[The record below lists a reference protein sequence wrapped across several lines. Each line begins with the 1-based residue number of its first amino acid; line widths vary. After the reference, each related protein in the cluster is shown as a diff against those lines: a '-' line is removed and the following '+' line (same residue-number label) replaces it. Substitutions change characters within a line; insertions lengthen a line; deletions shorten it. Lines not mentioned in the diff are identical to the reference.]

1 MRISD
6 WSSDVCSSDL
16 IQLVLEHCGA
26 CNEFLLPLLAG
37 IGLGH
42 DVDGRTSQLRGK
54 AHILA
59 AAADGERKLVIGN
72 HHFDPRLIFVGDDTA
87 DRCGLQR
94 IDDESRGI
102 FRPGN
107 DVDLLALH
115 FLDDCL
121 NATALHADAG
131 ADRIDAA
138 VMADNADL
146 RAAARVTG
154 SGLDFDDSVVDFG
167 HFLREQLLHEF
178 RMRAG
183 EENLRPAIFA
193 ANIQDDRTDAIADA
207 HYFARDLLIAAD
219 NTLGAAQID
228 DDMTELDALHDAG
241 DDLSDAVLEF
251 LILPLTLGVADLL
264 ENDLLGG
271 LRIDA
276 PQIDRRQRINDEVA
290 DLCTRL
296 QLLRGL
302 GIDLLEIILN
312 HFDHF
317 NDTPQAQVAAVRIQL
332 CTDVIFGAITG
343 TGRALDRIFHRFD
356 NDGLVDHLFRRD
368 AIRDSEQFG
377 PICGNGGSHG
387 CNPYPSV

>member
-16 IQLVLEHCGA
+16 
-26 CNEFLLPLLAG
+26 
-37 IGLGH
+37 
-42 DVDGRTSQLRGK
+42 
-54 AHILA
+54 
-59 AAADGERKLVIGN
+59 
-72 HHFDPRLIFVGDDTA
+72 
-87 DRCGLQR
+87 
-94 IDDESRGI
+94 
-102 FRPGN
+102 
-107 DVDLLALH
+107 
-115 FLDDCL
+115 
-121 NATALHADAG
+121 
-131 ADRIDAA
+131 
-138 VMADNADL
+138 
-146 RAAARVTG
+146 
-154 SGLDFDDSVVDFG
+154 
-167 HFLREQLLHEF
+167 
-178 RMRAG
+178 
-183 EENLRPAIFA
+183 
-193 ANIQDDRTDAIADA
+193 
-207 HYFARDLLIAAD
+207 
-219 NTLGAAQID
+219 

-356 NDGLVDHLFRRD
+356 NDE
-368 AIRDSEQFG
+368 I
-377 PICGNGGSHG
+377 GSAH
-387 CNPYPSV
+387 V